1 MSRNQWILVAV
12 AALLVVGIFAMP
24 KLVEW
29 FVGGALAGGAALVG
43 AKQRR
48 RKADAEHQRNIKE
61 ETQKVE
67 DLQKESDKLVE
78 SASVRA
84 ESGPQDAVK
93 DLSIDERRARLE
105 KVAGELK

>member
-1 MSRNQWILVAV
+1 MSRNQWILLAL
-12 AALLVVGIFAMP
+12 AALLVVGVFAMP
-24 KLVEW
+24 KLIEW

-43 AKQRR
+43 AKRRR
-48 RKADAEHQRNIKE
+48 RKADADHQQNVAE

-84 ESGPQDAVK
+84 ESSPQDAVK

-105 KVAGELK
+105 KVAGKLK